1 MLPINPLRQLLTH
14 IQKLIPAN
22 GVILVGAGSG
32 TGQWIT
38 WLQKMKIQSTLL
50 IEADSKNYIQLE
62 AFTQHVPGWLI
73 ENSIIAETQKNA
85 TFHIVANRSESSLL
99 PPSLL
104 QKLWPNINSIENHS
118 CQTVTLDNICKKN
131 NFVANWLIIDC
142 LPSLAILRGSIKC
155 IDGFDVIVVRMV
167 LNQKVPPSEDAGQ
180 NEIDS
185 FLQDNGYRCVEKEHE
200 RHPDLAHGLYIRD
213 YKLLAGKRREQIQQ
227 LSAQKKDQKKL
238 ADDRLDQ
245 IENLNNRLKQQLEE
259 HQRQIEQLNSQKD
272 THKKLAQDRLDQTE
286 NLKNRLK
293 QQLEEHQRQ
302 IEQLNSQKD
311 THEKLAQDRLDQ
323 IENLKNRLKQ
333 QLEEHQR
340 QIEQLNSQKDT
351 HEKLAQDR
359 LDQIE
364 NLKNRLKQ
372 QLEEHQRQIEQL
384 NSQKDTHEKLAQDR
398 LDQTENL
405 KNRLK
410 QQLEKHQRQIE
421 QLNSQKDTHE
431 KLAQDRLD
439 QTENLKNRLKQ
450 QLEEHQRQIEQL
462 NSQKDTHE
470 KLAQDRL
477 TEIKTL
483 RNKLISP
490 EQREQERI
498 RLEARV
504 VSCCSAQ
511 DPHSA
516 IDNELEKGNLAES
529 EKIHF
534 LLMVSDAFYSRGDKM
549 TALHYLRMPLEW
561 GSSLSML
568 QKNMLVSALIRQGRA
583 ELAADIVIQDM
594 LTTSKVDGL
603 KPEEQ
608 MAIRKAYSEK
618 TRLIHSQKEHGHDLL
633 LSYLESNLGKFR
645 EEHGQGMPVFI
656 EIGTTR
662 ENVPGQGSTRKI
674 SMFCKQN
681 ELTFITV
688 DMDPH
693 NTLMAQRMFSRLG
706 VNAKAITAKGEDFL
720 RDYEGVI
727 DFVFLD
733 AYDFD
738 HGGHSSLRQSRYE
751 QFLGKRIDDKDCH
764 KMHLDCVKSIIP
776 KLSKNGIIC
785 LDDTWTENS
794 IWMAKGTLA
803 VPYLLEQG
811 FIILEA
817 RNRAALL
824 IKPEQ

>member
-1 MLPINPLRQLLTH
+1 MLPINPLPQFLTH

-22 GVILVGAGSG
+22 GVLLVGAGSG

-38 WLQKMKIQSTLL
+38 WLQKMEIQSALL

-62 AFTQHVPGWLI
+62 AFTQHVPGWLT

-85 TFHIVANRSESSLL
+85 TFHIVGNRLESSLL
-99 PPSLL
+99 PPYLL
-104 QKLWPNINSIENHS
+104 QKLWPNINSIEDHS

-131 NFVANWLIIDC
+131 KFVANWLIIDC
-142 LPSLAILRGSIKC
+142 LPSLAILRGSIKG
-155 IDGFDVIVVRMV
+155 IDDFDVIVVRMV
-167 LNQKVPPSEDAGQ
+167 LNQKVSPNEDAGQ
-180 NEIDS
+180 KKIDS

-213 YKLLAGKRREQIQQ
+213 YKLLAEKRREQIQQ
-227 LSAQKKDQKKL
+227 FSTQKNDQKKL
-238 ADDRLDQ
+238 ANDRLDQ
-245 IENLNNRLKQQLEE
+245 IENLKNRLKRQVEE

-272 THKKLAQDRLDQTE
+272 TQ
-286 NLKNRLK
+286 
-293 QQLEEHQRQ
+293 
-302 IEQLNSQKD
+302 
-311 THEKLAQDRLDQ
+311 
-323 IENLKNRLKQ
+323 
-333 QLEEHQR
+333 
-340 QIEQLNSQKDT
+340 
-351 HEKLAQDR
+351 
-359 LDQIE
+359 
-364 NLKNRLKQ
+364 
-372 QLEEHQRQIEQL
+372 
-384 NSQKDTHEKLAQDR
+384 EKLAQDR
-398 LDQTENL
+398 LDQTESL

-410 QQLEKHQRQIE
+410 QQVEEHQKQIE
-421 QLNSQKDTHE
+421 QLNSQKDT
-431 KLAQDRLD
+431 Q
-439 QTENLKNRLKQ
+439 
-450 QLEEHQRQIEQL
+450 
-462 NSQKDTHE
+462 E

-504 VSCCSAQ
+504 ASCCSAQ

-516 IDNELEKGNLAES
+516 IDDELEKGNLSES

-534 LLMVSDAFYSRGDKM
+534 LFMVSDAFYSQGDKM

-568 QKNMLVSALIRQGRA
+568 QKNMLVSALISQGRA

-594 LTTSKVDGL
+594 LNTSKVDGL

-618 TRLIHSQKEHGHDLL
+618 IRLIHSQKEHGHDLL
-633 LSYLESNLGKFR
+633 LSYLEANLGKFK

-674 SMFCKQN
+674 SMFCKKN
-681 ELTFITV
+681 KLTFITV

-720 RDYEGVI
+720 RNYEGGI

-785 LDDTWTENS
+785 LDDTWTENG

-803 VPYLLEQG
+803 VPYLIEQG